1 MLNHRAGSGQHSYEA
16 RQVDLYETPPCAVE
30 ALLKVE
36 KLPKKI
42 WEPACGPG
50 AIVKVLRSRGHEVI
64 GSDLLR
70 YEDPTYFYGRDFLTE
85 KLPQGC
91 EMILS
96 NPPFQ
101 LAEAFV
107 RHAIKICPRVIFL
120 LRLAFL
126 ESERRTDILENA
138 GLARIYVFRNR
149 LPMAHRAGWT
159 GPKASSAMA
168 FAWFFWCWEYEGF
181 PTVHRISWEKQ
192 MCDPGRD

>member
-1 MLNHRAGSGQHSYEA
+1 MLDKSAQAGKHAYKERGF
-16 RQVDLYETPPCAVE
+16 DLYETPACAVE
-30 ALLKVE
+30 ALLDVE
-36 KLPKKI
+36 WLPHKI

-50 AIVKVLRSRGHEVI
+50 AIVKVLRSRSFEVI

-70 YEDPTYFYGRDFLTE
+70 YEDPTHFYGRDFLTAR
-85 KLPQGC
+85 LPQGC

-101 LAEAFV
+101 LAEEFV

-138 GLARIYVFRNR
+138 GLARVYVFRNR
-149 LPMAHRAGWT
+149 LPMAHRAGWI

-168 FAWFFWCWEYEGF
+168 FAWFCWRWDHEGP
-181 PTVHRISWEKQ
+181 PTIHRISWK
-192 MCDPGRD
+192 R